1 MPGKFPRGKWRYNGL
16 VFTVRFVDR
25 APTQVMNVE
34 HMKSPV
40 EKPWATREHMK
51 GKQLGKNGGT
61 VGFNPERADEHEV
74 MNVGEFSGKLRW

>member
-1 MPGKFPRGKWRYNGL
+1 MPGEVSPRKWRYNGL
-16 VFTVRFVDR
+16 VLTVRFVDR

-51 GKQLGKNGGT
+51 GKLMKTQRELGKNGSYSW
-61 VGFNPERADEHEV
+61 V
-74 MNVGEFSGKLRW
+74 